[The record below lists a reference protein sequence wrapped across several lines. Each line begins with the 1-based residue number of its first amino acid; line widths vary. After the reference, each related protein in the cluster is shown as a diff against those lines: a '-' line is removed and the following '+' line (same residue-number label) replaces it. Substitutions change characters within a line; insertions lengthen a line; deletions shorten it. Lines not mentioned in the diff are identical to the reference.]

1 MLYLSQ
7 SQQMTTRDLVFS
19 ALDVVRK
26 IYTMSMLMTC
36 SQLVGYFQS
45 CFTDSLSC
53 LVHGRWWKGGDLCHL
68 ASDLHPFY
76 DPEDYKRRREVELK
90 HGRVRG
96 PGIVPTVILGVSQ
109 NEGDSKSP
117 SKWFSAV
124 GNQMDLGQ
132 WQPLKMMNPSGP
144 RFAHQVWW
152 DS

>member
-1 MLYLSQ
+1 MQSTCWYTVIVQLRALHFLSFGQ
-7 SQQMTTRDLVFS
+7 DVISKSEPTDDNKGLGVF
-19 ALDVVRK
+19 RFGCG
-26 IYTMSMLMTC
+26 TMSMLMTC
-36 SQLVGYFQS
+36 TQLVGYFQS

-53 LVHGRWWKGGDLCHL
+53 LVHGRCWKGGDLCHL

-124 GNQMDLGQ
+124 GNHMDFG
-132 WQPLKMMNPSGP
+132 
-144 RFAHQVWW
+144 
-152 DS
+152 